1 MNNNINTMTAGLI
14 FDMID
19 VDVFNSKYFED
30 VQIFPEGVEHPDFRS
45 GVSFILTINNRSM
58 LMTITHNWIDY
69 FDWSAITIPNM
80 VDRHDII
87 TKTQEDLHISDLKR
101 LIDVSINKMVTRAIF
116 EETTQNMKK
125 EEE

>member
-58 LMTITHNWIDY
+58 LMTITHKRIC
-69 FDWSAITIPNM
+69 
-80 VDRHDII
+80 
-87 TKTQEDLHISDLKR
+87 IS
-101 LIDVSINKMVTRAIF
+101 VT
-116 EETTQNMKK
+116 
-125 EEE
+125 